1 MRNGASEASLKPE
14 PPGEGMSRGATATS
28 EAERS
33 EAKPEEWQ
41 RHDEGTGGEESDSV
55 DEPQDATT
63 NACRRAGVRRSVSP
77 SEADL

>member
-1 MRNGASEASLKPE
+1 
-14 PPGEGMSRGATATS
+14 MSRGATATS

-41 RHDEGTGGEESDSV
+41 RHDEGTCGEESDSI

-63 NACRRAGVRRSVSP
+63 NACRRQA
-77 SEADL
+77 